1 MKIRLKHKILL
12 VIIVLSLVIGVLKDA
27 VVKFSVQQV
36 VKAATGLNVN
46 IGSLQVGFVMK
57 RSVAIKN
64 LEVFNPKVFADR
76 VMADVPEIYVDYD
89 LGSVFT
95 SKVFLHEMRLNLKE
109 FSIVKKKKG
118 ELNLNAVKLPKSES
132 PKDIQIGDLRLKV
145 SKIVFHDYSQ
155 NPALVKEYN
164 VNLDERFQNVN
175 GINALVRVVLFKAV
189 SSSAAK
195 NLINY
200 DSEQLK
206 SSVEGILAEG
216 EKVIGGAVGDALR
229 GATEKLKS
237 VFGN

>member
-1 MKIRLKHKILL
+1 M
-12 VIIVLSLVIGVLKDA
+12 
-27 VVKFSVQQV
+27 
-36 VKAATGLNVN
+36 
-46 IGSLQVGFVMK
+46 
-57 RSVAIKN
+57 
-64 LEVFNPKVFADR
+64 
-76 VMADVPEIYVDYD
+76 
-89 LGSVFT
+89 
-95 SKVFLHEMRLNLKE
+95 
-109 FSIVKKKKG
+109 
-118 ELNLNAVKLPKSES
+118 
-132 PKDIQIGDLRLKV
+132 
-145 SKIVFHDYSQ
+145 
-155 NPALVKEYN
+155 
-164 VNLDERFQNVN
+164 NLDERFQNVN